1 MWQLAARRID
11 PAREAEV
18 CARLFEVEQASFE
31 RTTTDQR
38 SSTLADLLR
47 SASTA
52 LGIDVA
58 EVVLEEA
65 ATHYL
70 DAWTPHIVHDE
81 DALPVLAALREAG
94 IKTGLLSNTHWPRA
108 FHEHFLE
115 RDGLAPHLDARL
127 YTSEM
132 THMKPHPKAFREA
145 MRTLG
150 VEDPRRAVFVG
161 DRQYDDV
168 WGAAMSGMRTV
179 WRRNDAV
186 PRYEDAAPDAVIDR
200 LPELLGV
207 VEDWGGA
214 APGTPPAWK

>member
-11 PAREAEV
+11 PAREDEV
-18 CARLFEVEQASFE
+18 CARLFEVEQASFD

-47 SASTA
+47 AASTA

-70 DAWTPHIVHDE
+70 DAWTPHVIHDE
-81 DALPVLAALREAG
+81 DAVPVLAALRDAG
-94 IKTGLLSNTHWPRA
+94 IRTGLLSNTHWPRA

-115 RDGLAPHLDARL
+115 RDGLAPFLDERL

-145 MRTLG
+145 MRALDVT
-150 VEDPRRAVFVG
+150 DASRAVFVG
-161 DRQYDDV
+161 DRPYDDI
-168 WGAAMSGMRTV
+168 WGAAMSGLRTV
-179 WRRNDAV
+179 WRRNDLV
-186 PRYEDAAPDAVIDR
+186 PTYEQAAPDAVIDR

-207 VEDWGGA
+207 IEDWGGP
-214 APGTPPAWK
+214 APGTQRPRK